1 MARCKNCGAPLLIGT
16 SNCRYCR
23 SSVDID
29 LSGRHYYTGNK
40 PEKARQ
46 CPSCKIDMEILN
58 VAGTKKPFYLDR
70 CPKCLG
76 LFFDIGELDLIL
88 NEVAE
93 GVRNMNH
100 PHLSALKNI
109 ADQAMEAA
117 TFYRPCPEC
126 AKLMNRQNYGQVSGV
141 IVDRCRDHGVF
152 LDAGELQKLSMW
164 TKAGGHLKEIPEY
177 KPYKRETEKED
188 DDLSYLKGEFKKPDF
203 LDGLIGSIFR
213 FLK

>member
-1 MARCKNCGAPLLIGT
+1 MARCKNCGAPLLIGS

-29 LSGRHYYTGNK
+29 LSGRHYYTDNQ

-46 CPSCKIDMEILN
+46 CPNCKIDMESLN
-58 VAGTKKPFYLDR
+58 VADNKKPFYLDR

-100 PHLSALKNI
+100 PHLCALKNI

-126 AKLMNRQNYGQVSGV
+126 GKLMNRQNYGQVSGV

-177 KPYKRETEKED
+177 KPYKRESEKED
-188 DDLSYLKGEFKKPDF
+188 DDLSYLKGEFKKPDL